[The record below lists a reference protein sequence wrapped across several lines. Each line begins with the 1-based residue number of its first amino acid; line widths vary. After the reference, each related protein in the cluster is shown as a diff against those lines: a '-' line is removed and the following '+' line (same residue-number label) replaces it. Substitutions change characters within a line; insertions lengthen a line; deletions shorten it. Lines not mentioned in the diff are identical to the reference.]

1 MLFLE
6 TRTSN
11 NKSEFPCA
19 QIVLL
24 NWLTYFHIHMKQNV
38 FKSLCKK
45 RIKTLVVALNSIF
58 RYIDD
63 VLSINNS
70 YFHSYINSIYLS
82 KLDSTY
88 FETSVSNLVILLEK
102 DIKGNLTTKRYD
114 DFNIQS
120 STSLTLLM

>member
-1 MLFLE
+1 ME

-24 NWLTYFHIHMKQNV
+24 NWLTYFHIQMKQN
-38 FKSLCKK
+38 FNQKLMQEKD
-45 RIKTLVVALNSIF
+45 KTLVVALNSIF

-88 FETSVSNLVILLEK
+88 FETSNLVILLEK
-102 DIKGNLTTKRYD
+102 DIKGYLTTKRYD
-114 DFNIQS
+114 DFSFQS